1 MGSHRVT
8 TRTGKTVILLD
19 PAGKGKKYSA
29 ELKGGKRLTNS
40 GKPKV
45 TESGEVQKLSKAQRS
60 YRAGYLD
67 ARKDS
72 AKAWCANHGVKSKA
86 KKRTRKPAA
95 ARSGN
100 KRTTAGKF

>member
-19 PAGKGKKYSA
+19 PAGKGKKYA
-29 ELKGGKRLTNS
+29 HELSLNERRTNDGKV
-40 GKPKV
+40 KV
-45 TESGEVQKLSKAQRS
+45 NRETGEVQKLSKAQRS

-72 AKAWCANHGVKSKA
+72 AKAWCAKNGVKSKA
-86 KKRTRKPAA
+86 KKRT
-95 ARSGN
+95 S
-100 KRTTAGKF
+100 AGRY